1 MPPNH
6 NIRVFTWG
14 ISLLSHVTGQEHDQM
29 CQFLLDLVVNAPLPN
44 GLSNAQLLHYV
55 CAIMDFLYYSQ
66 YPVHT
71 DTTLKL
77 MQDTL
82 NRFHTNKD
90 IFVDLGVRDHFN
102 IPKVHFLSHY
112 IDLITLFGTTDNFN
126 TQYTERLHINYAKD
140 VYAATNK
147 KDKYTQMTT
156 WLKRKE
162 KIQRHNQYIKWS
174 LSNAANPSAQI
185 RHDWT
190 PLSLN
195 IMHTMSLSK
204 QALYMVPLNRITEK
218 WHALLFRTVLHRYI
232 SLLNDPELNAAQ
244 LERSLWDIHFPFRSL
259 SVWKVVKYLNIN
271 PVMGMKST
279 ADSVHAKPARMSMQK
294 HHIDGR
300 FNTALINEG
309 GIRDDGSEGGR
320 LRSIKSMSIVCS
332 SMKFTN
338 SFHLKAMMWCTLR
351 SFSAFWN
358 AFMPISS
365 SPESVTNFPIT
376 LCMLN
381 GTPL

>member
-1 MPPNH
+1 
-6 NIRVFTWG
+6 
-14 ISLLSHVTGQEHDQM
+14 M
-29 CQFLLDLVVNAPLPN
+29 CQFLLGLVVNAPLPN

-71 DTTLKL
+71 DTTLEL

-82 NRFHTNKD
+82 NHFHTNKD

-112 IDLITLFGTTDNFN
+112 IDLIILFGTTDNFN

-185 RHDWT
+185 RHD
-190 PLSLN
+190 
-195 IMHTMSLSK
+195 
-204 QALYMVPLNRITEK
+204 
-218 WHALLFRTVLHRYI
+218 
-232 SLLNDPELNAAQ
+232 
-244 LERSLWDIHFPFRSL
+244 
-259 SVWKVVKYLNIN
+259 
-271 PVMGMKST
+271 
-279 ADSVHAKPARMSMQK
+279 
-294 HHIDGR
+294 
-300 FNTALINEG
+300 
-309 GIRDDGSEGGR
+309 
-320 LRSIKSMSIVCS
+320 
-332 SMKFTN
+332 
-338 SFHLKAMMWCTLR
+338 
-351 SFSAFWN
+351 
-358 AFMPISS
+358 
-365 SPESVTNFPIT
+365 
-376 LCMLN
+376 
-381 GTPL
+381 